1 MSSESLEIKVHAS
14 ADFKDVEKEFE
25 RVSKKAKK
33 TFSFLG
39 KFGKGKDDKN
49 EGGSKSTKN
58 NRQKYKLESASK
70 YAGGSAYA
78 SKIGADGSD
87 LDETGHGGF
96 FNTLDKKVSAAKD
109 LFNKKKKKKGDEE
122 SESSET
128 LFKKDSVKQFQ
139 IQKSEIKIQNATIQ
153 TGNFP
158 GSGGGKEPPGGDEV
172 KGDNYSKLGAVL
184 PYIGAVF
191 AVAGGVLKTISSIG
205 EQYHSAMQS
214 QSQTI
219 GATGKYV
226 GGGGGYFSNSELAQ
240 ANVVKGRIT
249 GDDIFKKGNL
259 LESNLLQF
267 AASQGKGIT
276 EVVKELETIRKDSKN
291 ADLGYLR
298 GGAKASGFNGLRQ
311 SEYITKLASIAESL
325 RNKGFSGDIS
335 DYSNFA
341 AGIKRTDSIQMS
353 PSRRMSLAEELSSK
367 GRNGVFGGGIFG
379 ALSMSESLKANGGD
393 LLKSIRDSEL
403 NPGRYMSRAMSGLD
417 SNTRGLIH
425 KMEGGSFSEMSSL
438 KFGYEG
444 FSKDHSSIHAGY
456 NKGLELD
463 NRKKETFATD
473 IGAEAA
479 EVGYKLNTAM
489 IEIFKEN
496 KDIML
501 GLTRSVSAIESKLI
515 PVVSGSINTI
525 GDGITTLCELVTPL
539 VNSISK
545 LVSLTSGNGMLI
557 RTK

>member
-1 MSSESLEIKVHAS
+1 MSSESLEITVHAKP
-14 ADFKDVEKEFE
+14 DFKDVDKEFS
-25 RVSKKAKK
+25 RISKKSKK
-33 TFSFLG
+33 LFSFFSN
-39 KFGKGKDDKN
+39 FGKGKDDKN

-58 NRQKYKLESASK
+58 NRQKYKFEPASK

-78 SKIGADGSD
+78 TKIGADGSD

-96 FNTLDKKVSAAKD
+96 FNTIDKKISAAKD
-109 LFNKKKKKKGDEE
+109 LLNKKKKKKENDEE
-122 SESSET
+122 NESTNS
-128 LFKKDSVKQFQ
+128 LIKKDSAKQFQ
-139 IQKSEIKIQNATIQ
+139 IQKSEIKIQNATIH
-153 TGNFP
+153 TGNIP
-158 GSGGGKEPPGGDEV
+158 GGKEPPGGEEV
-172 KGDNYSKLGAVL
+172 KSDTYSRIGAAL
-184 PYIGAVF
+184 PYIGAAF

-219 GATGKYV
+219 GATGGYV

-240 ANVVKGRIT
+240 ANVVKGRST
-249 GDDIFKKGNL
+249 GEDIFKKGNL
-259 LESNLLQF
+259 IESNLLQF
-267 AASQGKGIT
+267 AASQGKGIG

-311 SEYITKLASIAESL
+311 SEYITKLASIAENL

-335 DYSNFA
+335 DYSRFS
-341 AGIKRTDSIQMS
+341 AGINRTDSINMS
-353 PSRRMSLAEELSSK
+353 PLRRMNLAEELSSK
-367 GRNGVFGGGIFG
+367 GRSGAFGGGIFG
-379 ALSMSESLKANGGD
+379 SLSMSEALKANGGD

-403 NPGRYMSRAMSGLD
+403 NPGKYMSLALSGLD
-417 SNTRGLIH
+417 PNTRGLIH

-438 KFGYEG
+438 KFGYESFG
-444 FSKDHSSIHAGY
+444 RDQSSVHAGY
-456 NKGLELD
+456 NKGLELE

-489 IEIFKEN
+489 IDIFKEN
-496 KDIML
+496 KNIML

-545 LVSLTSGNGMLI
+545 IVSLTSGNGMLI

>member
-1 MSSESLEIKVHAS
+1 MSSESLEITVHAKP
-14 ADFKDVEKEFE
+14 DFKDIDKEFT

-33 TFSFLG
+33 IFSFFG
-39 KFGKGKDDKN
+39 KFGKDEDDKN
-49 EGGSKSTKN
+49 EGESKKTKKN
-58 NRQKYKLESASK
+58 KKKYKFEPASK
-70 YAGGSAYA
+70 YTGGSAYA
-78 SKIGADGSD
+78 TKIGADGSD

-96 FNTLDKKVSAAKD
+96 YNTLDKKISAAKD
-109 LFNKKKKKKGDEE
+109 LLNKKKKKKENEE
-122 SESSET
+122 SEDSDS

-158 GSGGGKEPPGGDEV
+158 GGGGNESSGGGEV
-172 KGDNYSKLGAVL
+172 KGDTYSKLSAAL
-184 PYIGAVF
+184 PYIGAAF
-191 AVAGGVLKTISSIG
+191 AVVGGVLKTVSAIG
-205 EQYHSAMQS
+205 EQYHNAMQS

-219 GATGKYV
+219 GATGGYV

-240 ANVVKGRIT
+240 ANVLKGRVT
-249 GDDIFKKGNL
+249 GEDVFKKGNL
-259 LESNLLQF
+259 IESNILQY
-267 AASQGKGIT
+267 AASQGKGIG

-311 SEYITKLASIAESL
+311 SEYITKLASLAENL

-335 DYSNFA
+335 DYSRFS
-341 AGIKRTDSIQMS
+341 AGLKRTDSINMD
-353 PSRRMSLAEELSSK
+353 PTRRMSLAEELSSK
-367 GRNGVFGGGIFG
+367 GRSGAFGGGIFG
-379 ALSMSESLKANGGD
+379 TLSLTEALKANGGD

-403 NPGRYMSRAMSGLD
+403 NPGKYMSLALSGLD
-417 SNTRGLIH
+417 PNTRGLIH

-444 FSKDHSSIHAGY
+444 FGKDRSSVHAGY
-456 NKGLELD
+456 NKGLELE

-479 EVGYKLNTAM
+479 EIGYKLNTAM
-489 IEIFKEN
+489 IDLFKEN
-496 KDIML
+496 KNIML

-525 GDGITTLCELVTPL
+525 GDGITMLCELVTPL
-539 VNSISK
+539 VSSISK
-545 LVSLTSGNGMLI
+545 MVSLTSGNGMLV